1 MLTIASYLPRL
12 VPGGVTLR
20 EAATLMEECFFT
32 GCLEGLDVVEVNT
45 ELARNDTEANRSV
58 DAAKR
63 IILAAFG
70 KTRVGKS
77 DALDF
82 SK

>member
-1 MLTIASYLPRL
+1 MLIIASHLPRL
-12 VPGGVTLR
+12 VPGGLTLR

-45 ELARNDTEANRSV
+45 ELARNDTEATRSV

-77 DALDF
+77 DALNL

>member
-1 MLTIASYLPRL
+1 M
-12 VPGGVTLR
+12 R

-45 ELARNDTEANRSV
+45 ELARNDNEANRTV

-63 IILAAFG
+63 IVLAAFG
-70 KTRVGKS
+70 KTRIGKS
-77 DALDF
+77 EALDF
-82 SK
+82 

>member
-1 MLTIASYLPRL
+1 M
-12 VPGGVTLR
+12 R

-45 ELARNDTEANRSV
+45 ELARNDGEATRSV

-70 KTRVGKS
+70 KTRTGTS
-77 DALDF
+77 DALIKF
-82 SK
+82 R